1 MRQRGGGERVDHQ
14 GDDELL
20 GVQCEHGGHGRDRGD
35 PSAGDDVEHEQHETE
50 QRGLND
56 TAGAQETLVAAHD
69 QGDRD
74 GHTDGEHGP
83 RRDGQNRPSAGT
95 YDGDG
100 GPQQGLLPCPYHF
113 GTHAYGQSLRIANH
127 TFGFVRRV
135 IVLEFQLAR
144 CRGLGCGGGH
154 NNPLFLFNNLCGK
167 GSLHCDP
174 FGVSLVCLWHWL
186 EA

>member
-1 MRQRGGGERVDHQ
+1 MLAEEHAAVGAFEVRAVMHALGRGGVRVVGAHDLDLDVIGIEAV
-14 GDDELL
+14 GD
-20 GVQCEHGGHGRDRGD
+20 GV
-35 PSAGDDVEHEQHETE
+35 
-50 QRGLND
+50 
-56 TAGAQETLVAAHD
+56 GAQRHD
-69 QGDRD
+69 QEPDGGDLL
-74 GHTDGEHGP
+74 TA
-83 RRDGQNRPSAGT
+83 RDGQNRPSAGT

-113 GTHAYGQSLRIANH
+113 GTNAYGQSLRIANH